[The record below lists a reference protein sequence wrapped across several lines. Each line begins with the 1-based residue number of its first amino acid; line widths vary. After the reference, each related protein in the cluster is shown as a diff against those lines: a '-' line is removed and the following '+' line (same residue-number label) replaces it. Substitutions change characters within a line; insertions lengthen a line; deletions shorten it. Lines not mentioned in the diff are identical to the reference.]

1 MKKMT
6 LVASIALFILVPP
19 LRAQIN
25 LLHEFAGGNAD
36 GKNPT
41 CDLLI
46 SGSTIFGTTSKGGK
60 SDNGTVFKMQ
70 TNGTGYTLLHSF
82 SGGTAD
88 GRDPAGSLIISGS
101 TLYGMTPYGGKLDR
115 GTIFKMETDGNGY
128 TLLHSFVGAPDDG
141 QYPNDNL
148 ILSGSTLYG
157 TTAWGGHSDNG
168 TIFKIQTDGSGFTLL
183 HEFPGV
189 YAYGS
194 PSGSLLLSESIL
206 YGMTYL
212 GGDNHLGAVFKI
224 QTNGSGFTFLYSF
237 FGQTGL
243 IDDRD
248 GQKPGGS
255 LVLSGSTLFGMTSGG
270 GVGGVSGYGTIF
282 KVQTDGTGYK
292 LLHEFPD
299 NAAEGRYPM
308 GSLILCGSTLF
319 GMAQSGGIN
328 DFGTLFN
335 IETDG
340 SGFTLQHKFVGGADD
355 GAHPL
360 ASLVLSG
367 STLYGTTF
375 RGGDSNIGVI
385 FSLPLPI
392 HIMTVLAERQELKAF
407 SILRQYGQIQFTVE
421 ISNIPASY
429 YCILRRKGSGDFVL
443 LRTIAPSELQ
453 NNRFQMQ
460 DKYLDKG
467 IPYTYRVEA
476 YNISGQLVGLPEE
489 KTI

>member
-1 MKKMT
+1 MKKRILLT
-6 LVASIALFILVPP
+6 LFVLSMLALPV
-19 LRAQIN
+19 RAQVN
-25 LLHEFAGGNAD
+25 LLHEFAGGTAD

-41 CDLLI
+41 GDLLI

-60 SDNGTVFKMQ
+60 SDQGTVFKMQ
-70 TNGTGYTLLHSF
+70 ADGSGFTLLHSF

-88 GRDPAGSLIISGS
+88 GREPAGALIISGS

-115 GTIFKMETDGNGY
+115 GTIFRMETDGSGF
-128 TLLHSFVGAPDDG
+128 TLIHSFVGAPGDG

-168 TIFKIQTDGSGFTLL
+168 TIFKIQIDGNGFALL

-194 PSGSLLLSESIL
+194 PSGSLLISGSTL

-212 GGDNHLGAVFKI
+212 GGDHQLGAIFQI
-224 QTNGSGFTFLYSF
+224 QADGSGFAWLHSF
-237 FGQTGL
+237 FGPAGI
-243 IDDRD
+243 IDERD
-248 GQKPGGS
+248 GQKPTGS
-255 LVLSGSTLFGMTSGG
+255 LVLSGSTFYGMTSGG

-282 KVQTDGTGYK
+282 MVQTDGTGYK

-299 NAAEGRYPM
+299 NAAEGRYPI

-328 DFGTLFN
+328 DCGTLFT

-340 SGFTLQHKFVGGADD
+340 SAFTLHHKFVGGAED
-355 GAHPL
+355 GAHPQ
-360 ASLVLSG
+360 ASLVLSA

-375 RGGDSNIGVI
+375 WGGDSNIGVI
-385 FSLPLPI
+385 FSRPLPI
-392 HIMTVLAERQELKAF
+392 HIMTVSAERREIKAF
-407 SILRQYGQIQFTVE
+407 SVLLQYGQIRFMVE
-421 ISNIPASY
+421 NSDVSAAY
-429 YCILRRKGSGDFVL
+429 YCIMRRKGSSDFVL
-443 LRTIAPSELQ
+443 LRTVLSSELQ
-453 NNRFQMQ
+453 NSQLQME
-460 DKYLDKG
+460 DKYLEKG

-476 YNISGQLVGLPEE
+476 YDASGHLFGLPVE